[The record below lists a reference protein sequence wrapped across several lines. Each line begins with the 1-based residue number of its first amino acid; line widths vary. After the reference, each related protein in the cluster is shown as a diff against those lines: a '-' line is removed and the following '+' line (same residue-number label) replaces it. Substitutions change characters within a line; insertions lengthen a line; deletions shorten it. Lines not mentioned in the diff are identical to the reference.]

1 MGIRGKLP
9 ISSKQKNASVARTRN
24 PHETIQLT
32 DREMICPSSVLGDA
46 RQKHYWDFY
55 LGLDEFGLIAKL
67 DSNLL
72 VRLCEHSSY
81 CDQYAKA
88 IAASV
93 KAGDLPDS
101 IMLREHRQQSEQIR
115 KLLSEMGLSP
125 TARNRFKQPE
135 ASSGPDPALKY
146 LDV

>member
-1 MGIRGKLP
+1 MGLRGKLP
-9 ISSKQKNASVARTRN
+9 ISSKQKSASKARTRN
-24 PHETIQLT
+24 PHETLQLT
-32 DREMICPSSVLGDA
+32 DREMICPTSVLGDS

-81 CDQYAKA
+81 CDHYSKA
-88 IAASV
+88 IAECV
-93 KAGDLPDS
+93 KNGDLPDS

-125 TARNRFKQPE
+125 VMRNRFKQPE
-135 ASSGPDPALKY
+135 PKIAVDPALQY
-146 LDV
+146 LDG